1 MSATSQY
8 ALIPD
13 IRLLSSHLPTL
24 LAVAYVVK
32 TIPLRALAKR
42 RAAAAAAAAPKE
54 QEQAHEVQSYHT
66 GDSVTDRLYSDR
78 EHEA

>member
-54 QEQAHEVQSYHT
+54 QEWKDVTTGHESIGPH
-66 GDSVTDRLYSDR
+66 
-78 EHEA
+78 

>member
-42 RAAAAAAAAPKE
+42 RAAAAAAPKE

-66 GDSVTDRLYSDR
+66 GDSVTDSLYSDR